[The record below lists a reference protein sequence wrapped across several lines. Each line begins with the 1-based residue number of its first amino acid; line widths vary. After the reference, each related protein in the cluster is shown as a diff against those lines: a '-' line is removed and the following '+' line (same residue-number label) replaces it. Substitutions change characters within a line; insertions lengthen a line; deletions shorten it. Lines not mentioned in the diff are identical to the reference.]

1 MALYGRRIW
10 PFQRIRNMA
19 LHLSRV
25 CPSPLPSCYGWH
37 QRSHDPRLSHPICR
51 GYCTNYNKPKTTLT
65 RAEKVTILNHGIGTN
80 SECTYCIFSKSFE
93 TNMRVTGIRRKVFF
107 ACFSMDAGAVRIL
120 LSSDKEC
127 TYVCFRG
134 IKNASP
140 YIYIGIKAAMIRK
153 SSLFVPPPCSSMTD
167 GRQFHPCMRLMRF
180 RAPICNTLPPCGKFA
195 TEDGK

>member
-1 MALYGRRIW
+1 MALYGLRIW
-10 PFQRIRNMA
+10 PFPHPWKWPSPLPDMA

-25 CPSPLPSCYGWH
+25 FPSPLPRRYGWH

-93 TNMRVTGIRRKVFF
+93 TNMRVVGIRIKVFCAWF
-107 ACFSMDAGAVRIL
+107 PRVPDAVLIW
-120 LSSDKEC
+120 LSSVQYR

-134 IKNASP
+134 
-140 YIYIGIKAAMIRK
+140 
-153 SSLFVPPPCSSMTD
+153 T
-167 GRQFHPCMRLMRF
+167 
-180 RAPICNTLPPCGKFA
+180 
-195 TEDGK
+195 